1 MATRQSATRVLGTEP
16 SAAPRV
22 AVVAPRRRDG
32 YEDRDMD
39 DKRVAVEIEARAENA
54 PYELATDQ
62 LEQVS
67 GGNHRGEKWI
77 EIQGWDWEITAK

>member
-1 MATRQSATRVLGTEP
+1 
-16 SAAPRV
+16 
-22 AVVAPRRRDG
+22 
-32 YEDRDMD
+32 MD